1 MFSNNFT
8 GSVLACALSLIGN
21 NVYANTSLTVGYTDL
36 SAETEVFDISL
47 SALSLSA
54 LMVGIGY
61 ELDTNSKR
69 FTLEPGFRVGIGVN
83 DDTAAV
89 FGFDV
94 VPADV
99 AIEHYVVLSLR
110 GNYVLSDSVYL
121 FAQPA
126 YANIK
131 IEVSN
136 FGESDSD
143 NKWDFGYGI
152 GAGFSPVDNFS
163 LEVSY
168 EKFDKTDV
176 LTGAVRYRF

>member
-1 MFSNNFT
+1 MFSNNFS
-8 GSVLACALSLIGN
+8 GLVLACALGLIGN
-21 NVYANTSLTVGYTDL
+21 NVYANTSLTVGYSDL
-36 SAETEVFDISL
+36 SAETEVFDITL
-47 SALSLSA
+47 SGLSLSA
-54 LMVGIGY
+54 LMVGIAY
-61 ELDTNSKR
+61 ELDTNSEL
-69 FTLEPGFRVGIGVN
+69 FTLVPEFRFGIGIN

-89 FGFDV
+89 FGSDV

-99 AIEHYVVLSLR
+99 AIEHYIVLSLR
-110 GNYVLSDSVYL
+110 GNYALSDSVYL

-126 YANIK
+126 YANLK

-152 GAGFSPVDNFS
+152 GAGFSPMDNFS

-168 EKFDKTDV
+168 EKFDETDL
-176 LTGAVRYRF
+176 LTGAIRYRF